1 MESYQSQG
9 LATSGKGVDEDDT
22 ATSDLSDS
30 KLKNSLPEIEV
41 KVFGKTILLNVYCE
55 NKRGILTTLLEEVEK
70 HDMNVVNCS
79 MIPFESFALDITIVA
94 QMEKD
99 FNQNV
104 KDLVQS
110 LRSVL
115 VVANPGS

>member
-9 LATSGKGVDEDDT
+9 LATSGKGVDEADT
-22 ATSDLSDS
+22 ATSDPSDS

-41 KVFGKTILLNVYCE
+41 KILGKTILLNVYCE
-55 NKRGILTTLLEEVEK
+55 NKRGILATLVEEVEK
-70 HDMNVVNCS
+70 HDMKVLNCS